1 MLKRKSHAVFKTA
14 AVTENVANKSGLV
27 NFTAVE
33 KLYYVYYCYHCLKY
47 EHFLYEVVNNLYTR
61 TCVQKKPHK
70 HFSQGFLSLASVFSL
85 KKTQE
90 ENTKSL

>member
-33 KLYYVYYCYHCLKY
+33 KLYYVYYIYI
-47 EHFLYEVVNNLYTR
+47 V
-61 TCVQKKPHK
+61 
-70 HFSQGFLSLASVFSL
+70 LAYIVTTAQNMNIFCMKL
-85 KKTQE
+85 
-90 ENTKSL
+90 